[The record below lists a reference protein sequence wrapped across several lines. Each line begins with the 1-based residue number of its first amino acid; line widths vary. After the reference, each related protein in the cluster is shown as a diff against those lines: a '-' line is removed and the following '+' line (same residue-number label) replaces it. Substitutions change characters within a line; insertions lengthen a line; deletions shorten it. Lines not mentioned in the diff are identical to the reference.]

1 MDTKKHLMC
10 FQSETFAFKF
20 LRGGSSGHL
29 LPLGTRHA
37 RRTKIKTKLN
47 GIGAKEVLVYRES
60 QLQHLECIACA
71 VCNFVCSNQNA

>member
-1 MDTKKHLMC
+1 MVVAFLNLMC

-37 RRTKIKTKLN
+37 RRTKIKTKHN
-47 GIGAKEVLVYRES
+47 GIGAKEALVYHES
-60 QLQHLECIACA
+60 QLHLECIACA
-71 VCNFVCSNQNA
+71 VSSFVCF